1 MVILLKL
8 LLVVVVVLLG
18 LRLLLLLLLLV
29 ILRAAVQVLML
40 LLPVLLHVPDRVTV
54 EAAQLLAELEAV
66 VEDAAAEAV
75 VVQAGRLL
83 DGQPALLPSA
93 GAGNG
98 GGGLLLHRDHASFG
112 LWVGERRDGDSP
124 VLFCVVLGGGR
135 DRFGRGWGRGGGRP
149 VVRGGGGG
157 LALGR
162 GGGCGGGK

>member
-1 MVILLKL
+1 MIILLKL
-8 LLVVVVVLLG
+8 LLVVVVMLLG
-18 LRLLLLLLLLV
+18 LKLLLLLLLLV

-66 VEDAAAEAV
+66 LEDAAAAEAV
-75 VVQAGRLL
+75 VVQAGVLF

-93 GAGNG
+93 SG
-98 GGGLLLHRDHASFG
+98 GGGDLLLHRDHADVVG

-124 VLFCVVLGGGR
+124 VLFGVVLGGGR
-135 DRFGRGWGRGGGRP
+135 DGFGRGRGRGGGRP
-149 VVRGGGGG
+149 VVRGGGGR

-162 GGGCGGGK
+162 GGGCEGGK